1 MSEILRDREFKEIA
15 ALKAQGQKT
24 VLAFGVFDLLRVGH
38 TRYLREAK
46 ALGDFLVLGLASD
59 DSVKRTLGPGRP
71 LLPLE
76 DRSGILAAF
85 DMVDFVTSY
94 SEDSVTA
101 LLNKL
106 QPDVLAC
113 QGKVSFAL
121 GGFKGKVVE
130 ISQSGD
136 KEADELIEV
145 ILRKFADP
153 NTKINE

>member
-1 MSEILRDREFKEIA
+1 MGEILREGQFKKVQD
-15 ALKAQGQKT
+15 LKGQSQKI
-24 VLAFGVFDLLRVGH
+24 VLTYGVFDLLRVGH

-46 ALGDFLVLGLASD
+46 ALGDFLFLALPTDESI
-59 DSVKRTLGPGRP
+59 KRTLGPGRP

-76 DRSGILAAF
+76 DRLGLLAAF
-85 DMVDFVTSY
+85 EMVDFVTSY
-94 SEDSVTA
+94 SEDNVVA

-113 QGKVSFAL
+113 QEKAPASL

-130 ISQSGD
+130 IAQSGD
-136 KEADELIEV
+136 KEADELIQV
-145 ILRKFADP
+145 ILHKYADP